1 MSAAPTQAAPSE
13 RFTPDGEVA
22 AKLGVSLEAV
32 ALVRSSEVIDLHLES
47 YIPPRLWGYDLARR
61 HDRHWLG
68 GRFFGHLDF
77 PRALDGGLTGGMWS
91 IATNILR
98 GARGRR
104 RALAANVRGLR
115 GALERYDGIRV
126 VRTFSEWER
135 ARRDGQHGA
144 MIAVQGG
151 NALEAVPMGAPLRD
165 GPPTPAG
172 DLSGGSADQASAD
185 RHFAP
190 LAMEDASELDDIVRV
205 TVMHLSSSAFGTTSS
220 PARLGGGG
228 LTAAGKAFVERLDAA
243 RIFVDL
249 AHVDREGFWDAVDAH
264 DRTLPLIVTHT
275 GVTGVKPHWRNIDD
289 DQIRAIAESGGVV
302 GVMFEPGFLRAKG
315 MANDAEMV
323 IAHLEHVIRVG
334 GEDAAA
340 LGSDYDGFIIPPPDL
355 RDGFAAYFRL
365 VQRMLDAG
373 WKEAR
378 IRKVLGTSF
387 LRSFAALRP

>member
-1 MSAAPTQAAPSE
+1 LSAAAIRSAPL
-13 RFTPDGEVA
+13 RFEGITPGDEVA
-22 AKLGVSLEAV
+22 AKLSVSAEAV

-47 YIPPRLWGYDLARR
+47 YIPPRLWGYDLSRR

-77 PRALDGGLTGGMWS
+77 PRALDGGLTGAMWS

-115 GALERYDGIRV
+115 GALESYEGIRV
-126 VRTFSEWER
+126 VRTFADWER
-135 ARRDGQHGA
+135 ARAGGEHGA

-151 NALEAVPMGAPLRD
+151 NALEA
-165 GPPTPAG
+165 
-172 DLSGGSADQASAD
+172 
-185 RHFAP
+185 
-190 LAMEDASELDDIVRV
+190 MEDAGELEDIVRV

-220 PARLGGGG
+220 PARLGGKGG
-228 LTAAGKAFVERLDAA
+228 LSDAGKAFVERLDAA

-249 AHVDREGFWDAVDAH
+249 AHVDRKGFWDAVDAH

-275 GVTGVKPHWRNIDD
+275 GVVGVKPHWRNIDD
-289 DQIRAIAESGGVV
+289 DQIRAVAESGGVV

-315 MANDAEMV
+315 MANDAQMV

-365 VQRMLDAG
+365 VQHMLDAG
-373 WKEAR
+373 WTEAR
-378 IRKVLGTSF
+378 IRKVLGTNF

>member
-1 MSAAPTQAAPSE
+1 M
-13 RFTPDGEVA
+13 RFGGITPGDEVA
-22 AKLGVSLEAV
+22 AKLSVSPEAV

-47 YIPPRLWGYDLARR
+47 YIPPRLWGYDLSRR

-77 PRALDGGLTGGMWS
+77 PRALDGGLTGAMWS

-115 GALERYDGIRV
+115 GALESYEGIRV
-126 VRTFSEWER
+126 IRTFADWER
-135 ARRDGQHGA
+135 ARADGEHGA

-151 NALEAVPMGAPLRD
+151 NALEA
-165 GPPTPAG
+165 
-172 DLSGGSADQASAD
+172 
-185 RHFAP
+185 
-190 LAMEDASELDDIVRV
+190 MEDAGELEDIVRV

-220 PARLGGGG
+220 PARLGGKGG
-228 LTAAGKAFVERLDAA
+228 LSDAGKAFVERLDAA

-249 AHVDREGFWDAVDAH
+249 AHVDRKGFWDAVDAH

-275 GVTGVKPHWRNIDD
+275 GAVGVKPHWRNIDD
-289 DQIRAIAESGGVV
+289 DQIRAVAESGGVV
-302 GVMFEPGFLRAKG
+302 GVMFEPGFLRAKR
-315 MANDAEMV
+315 MANDAQMV

-373 WKEAR
+373 WTEAR
-378 IRKVLGTSF
+378 IRKVLGTNF

>member
-1 MSAAPTQAAPSE
+1 MSAAAIPSSPRSAE
-13 RFTPDGEVA
+13 RLTPDDEVA
-22 AKLGVSLEAV
+22 AKLSVSREAV

-98 GARGRR
+98 GPRGRR

-115 GALERYDGIRV
+115 GALESYEGIRV
-126 VRTFSEWER
+126 VRTFAEWER
-135 ARRDGQHGA
+135 ARQGGQHGA

-151 NALEAVPMGAPLRD
+151 NALEG
-165 GPPTPAG
+165 
-172 DLSGGSADQASAD
+172 
-185 RHFAP
+185 
-190 LAMEDASELDDIVRV
+190 MEDAGELDDIVRV
-205 TVMHLSSSAFGTTSS
+205 TVMHLSSSTFGTTSS
-220 PARLGGGG
+220 PARLGGRGG
-228 LTAAGKAFVERLDAA
+228 LTDSGKAFVERLDAA

-249 AHVDREGFWDAVDAH
+249 AHVDRKGFWDAVDAH

-289 DQIRAIAESGGVV
+289 DQIRAVAESGGVV

-315 MANDAEMV
+315 MANDAAMV

-365 VQRMLDAG
+365 VQLML
-373 WKEAR
+373 EASWSEGR
-378 IRKVLGTSF
+378 IRKVLGGSF

>member
-1 MSAAPTQAAPSE
+1 M
-13 RFTPDGEVA
+13 RFEGITPGHEVA
-22 AKLGVSLEAV
+22 AELSVSAEAV

-47 YIPPRLWGYDLARR
+47 YIPPRLWGYDLSRR

-77 PRALDGGLTGGMWS
+77 PRALDGGLTGAMWS

-104 RALAANVRGLR
+104 RALAANVRGLC
-115 GALERYDGIRV
+115 GALESYEGIRV
-126 VRTFSEWER
+126 VRTFADWER
-135 ARRDGQHGA
+135 ARADGEHGA

-151 NALEAVPMGAPLRD
+151 NALEA
-165 GPPTPAG
+165 
-172 DLSGGSADQASAD
+172 
-185 RHFAP
+185 
-190 LAMEDASELDDIVRV
+190 MEDAGELADIVRV

-220 PARLGGGG
+220 PARLGGKGG
-228 LTAAGKAFVERLDAA
+228 LSDAGKAFVERLDAA

-249 AHVDREGFWDAVDAH
+249 AHVDRKGFWDAVDAH

-275 GVTGVKPHWRNIDD
+275 GVVGVKPHWRNIDD
-289 DQIRAIAESGGVV
+289 DQIRAVAESGGVV

-315 MANDAEMV
+315 MANDARMV

-365 VQRMLDAG
+365 VQHMLDAG
-373 WKEAR
+373 WTEAR
-378 IRKVLGTSF
+378 IRKVLGTNF